1 MSQIKSRP
9 TSLFEREMQK
19 PAFRQAGFAAA
30 IKEETREAKA
40 EQYEK
45 ERKNFYM
52 GDTMTVKQFIKKYVS
67 KEHREKE
74 QREEVEETLEALL
87 QEAYEQGFE
96 EALEEA
102 SFMVKGTANEIKE
115 L

>member
-1 MSQIKSRP
+1 
-9 TSLFEREMQK
+9 MQK
-19 PAFRQAGFAAA
+19 PALRQAN
-30 IKEETREAKA
+30 
-40 EQYEK
+40 EK
-45 ERKNFYM
+45 ERKNFM
-52 GDTMTVKQFIKKYVS
+52 GDTMTAKQFIKKYVS

-74 QREEVEETLEALL
+74 QREKVEETLEALL